1 MGATGVGKS
10 YFMQTLLSALGST
23 RNAKVNQTLATQ
35 RDFKIEPIVIHP
47 IERYMTIARLY
58 PHLESLGTRIIV
70 VETPGLD
77 PGETAKGYTDLDKLK
92 GLASW
97 FLKNGQFPK
106 GTFSQ
111 ANVGGIIYLHDISLD
126 RGSKEVPKRYF
137 NLMNQLL
144 GFDIPLASVM
154 LVTTKWKNVEPDDGE
169 KRESELNREHWN
181 TLTTPAGEQGG
192 RDVNFGDRRETI
204 RDPDFTRQ
212 LTLQLKKST
221 RISRLL
227 LGMEEGGTNWEVQSD
242 PAQHLKESVE
252 DLSRLMSQLTTRD
265 AMRLFALEVSSTFK
279 MIYNRMYL

>member
-1 MGATGVGKS
+1 
-10 YFMQTLLSALGST
+10 
-23 RNAKVNQTLATQ
+23 
-35 RDFKIEPIVIHP
+35 
-47 IERYMTIARLY
+47 
-58 PHLESLGTRIIV
+58 
-70 VETPGLD
+70 
-77 PGETAKGYTDLDKLK
+77 
-92 GLASW
+92 
-97 FLKNGQFPK
+97 
-106 GTFSQ
+106 
-111 ANVGGIIYLHDISLD
+111 
-126 RGSKEVPKRYF
+126 
-137 NLMNQLL
+137 MNQLL

-192 RDVNFGDRRETI
+192 RDGATMLRFGAGANENLNGDALEILRIALRRADRSAGERFLLTCLQSISAIEGKTI

-227 LGMEEGGTNWEVQSD
+227 LGMEEGGTNWEVESD